1 MSEFHACTPYN
12 YYPGK
17 LYLTEKN
24 KITYS
29 CHENANIDYK
39 DADFHNFQLIDVL
52 KGRSNQIISNIR
64 KMNTNENSK
73 ILIIITSHG
82 GENFIKIRNRSVIL
96 SDELNRALNEMY
108 LKGRYKEI
116 LFVLDTCEGF
126 SLFEYVEAPNIY
138 FVTSSVKHQKALS
151 HSFDELLMAPTSDRF
166 HFKLHETLQDIYK
179 RKNFKY
185 SIKEMFKEIQKQ
197 KSFLESDV
205 AIQDGIKRDIIIEE
219 FFGNY
224 LNKNHLNIK
233 YDFTI
238 KSNKNIVKMSNPTPP
253 LDKVLLNVDEK
264 ILNIKK
270 YNQKENQ
277 ISNNCDGTTEAIYI
291 INSFC
296 LFVLISLIYNL
307 FK

>member
-29 CHENANIDYK
+29 CHEDVNIDYK
-39 DADFHNFQLIDVL
+39 DADFHNFQIIDIL

-73 ILIIITSHG
+73 IVIIITSHG

-116 LFVLDTCEGF
+116 LFILDTCEGF
-126 SLFEYVEAPNIY
+126 SLFEYVNAPNIY
-138 FVTSSVKHQKALS
+138 FVTSSIKHQKALS
-151 HSFDELLMAPTSDRF
+151 HSFDELVMTPTSDRF
-166 HFKLHETLQDIYK
+166 HFKLHEILQDIHK
-179 RKNFKY
+179 KKNFKY
-185 SIKEMFKEIQKQ
+185 SIKEMFKEMQKL
-197 KSFLESDV
+197 KSFFESDI
-205 AIQDGIKRDIIIEE
+205 AIQDEIKRDIIFEE

-224 LNKNHLNIK
+224 LTKNHLNKK
-233 YDFTI
+233 YDYTI
-238 KSNKNIVKMSNPTPP
+238 NTIINNKNLIINQPR
-253 LDKVLLNVDEK
+253 LDEIALKVDEH

-270 YNQKENQ
+270 YNQIENK
-277 ISNNCDGTTEAIYI
+277 ITNKSEGTSESIYI

-296 LFVLISLIYNL
+296 LFVLIYLIYNL
-307 FK
+307 FI